1 MKKSF
6 IAVLFALLLGVFSPL
21 ASAQEDSALV
31 RAARYYGADYQFYMA
46 VRTDDGYISD
56 LNSVVNRILGNLPAE
71 VAGMLPAELD
81 LRQIIDTQVLANAPI
96 KYADVRAFLG
106 DTLSV
111 GIRDLAS
118 TQDGNLQDAGPQVVI
133 ELSDAAA
140 FKTFLDQQAGNTLPA
155 PSQQG
160 DFTVYE
166 VDRSTVLAIGPA
178 EVIITTD
185 PAGLVNRMA
194 RLDSS
199 EGFTNAI
206 GALPA
211 DSYNIVMYL
220 NYAALITGVP
230 GMTNMMAPDMMALLP
245 QNLGVGFTIL
255 DGSTLTIDVSS
266 DTAVGVEYLKPVN
279 PDFAAFIPGDTD
291 LLLHSSNLNG
301 YFDYILNTLDSTY
314 AQMDVDMDLAK
325 EVETAFSQIKAATQ
339 IDMREDVLSWMNSD
353 YAIYASADLLALVEL
368 LNTLANDGRL
378 PMDAGLPLEFGIVVA
393 TDNPAKTA
401 ETVGKLGT
409 RLSAATANRE
419 NVSVAEVNENGFTGY
434 EITLTIPVAGPSRF
448 INYDILLGST
458 SAVFFFGSTT
468 AGERVLAG
476 DNLTATSNYANAGR
490 YILPDAVNV
499 AYTDDEGVDVFV
511 GGLAALAILGP
522 SINNVFETVTEN
534 LEGGSGS
541 SSSSLQATPT
551 PEQVLAQFRMV
562 LAVTNSLFD
571 NTTISSA
578 IAGNFTIARA
588 TLTLK

>member
-1 MKKSF
+1 M
-6 IAVLFALLLGVFSPL
+6 
-21 ASAQEDSALV
+21 
-31 RAARYYGADYQFYMA
+31 
-46 VRTDDGYISD
+46 
-56 LNSVVNRILGNLPAE
+56 LPAE
-71 VAGMLPAELD
+71 VD
-81 LRQIIDTQVLANAPI
+81 LRQILESQVLANAFI
-96 KYADVRAFLG
+96 TYADIRAFLG
-106 DTLSV
+106 DTLSI
-111 GIRDLAS
+111 GIRDFAS
-118 TQDGNLQDAGPQVVI
+118 FQDGDPQDAGVQVVI

-140 FKTFLDQQAGNTLPA
+140 FRTFLDRQTGGALPA

-178 EVIITTD
+178 EVIITTN
-185 PAGLVNRMA
+185 PAGLVSRMA

-199 EGFTNAI
+199 EGFTSAI
-206 GALPA
+206 SALPA

-230 GMTNMMAPDMMALLP
+230 GMTDMMSPDMMALLP
-245 QNLGVGFTIL
+245 QHAGVGFTIL
-255 DGSTLTIDVSS
+255 DGNTLTIDITG
-266 DTAVGVEYLKPVN
+266 DTVVGVDYLKPVN

-301 YFDYILNTLDSTY
+301 YFDYIVNTLDSTY
-314 AQMDVDMDLAK
+314 SQMGVDIDLAK
-325 EVETAFSQIKAATQ
+325 ELETAFSQIKSVTQ

-353 YAIYASADLLALVEL
+353 YAIYTSADLLALVDM
-368 LNTLANDGRL
+368 LNTIANDGRL

-409 RLSAATANRE
+409 LLSAATANQE
-419 NVSVAEVNENGFTGY
+419 NVRVAEVNEGGFTGY

-490 YILPDAVNV
+490 YILPNAVSV

-511 GGLAALAILGP
+511 GGLAGLAILGP
-522 SINNVFETVTEN
+522 TINNVFENITDN

-541 SSSSLQATPT
+541 SSSLQAPPT
-551 PEQVLAQFRMV
+551 PEQILAQFRLV

-571 NTTISSA
+571 NTTISTA
-578 IAGNFTIARA
+578 VAGDYTIGRA